1 MILWK
6 EGPERSDRVVVLKKL
21 GVTGAALLAVGSVI
35 LSFVH
40 YYGRVR
46 PDRLLSAGEIELKR
60 MAAGASSESVLL
72 TAEGPGNA
80 AAHYVMALNSYATRR
95 IPYLK
100 NRGFK
105 AFVKEPPVTQQ
116 EIRELEHGALRARCD
131 FFEMRNG
138 KPVFTLI
145 KGGKG
150 PWKFRRAEDPSEPR
164 PYYTPLRLLLVGI
177 LYQAA
182 DLTRAGRHA
191 DSAWLYRL
199 VARVGAHIL
208 QRPGCLLDFELG
220 LEMQVKAMRGL
231 ENSVALGGDTDGRQ
245 VALYRRAVEQLGERF
260 RRKYGQLDNPEAA
273 ALIAMKDEDPMWRIE
288 AVASLRDQQAYH
300 SLGILER
307 RAINASIAHAE
318 IGRAPKAKSA
328 GRIASAKTATKN

>member
-6 EGPERSDRVVVLKKL
+6 EGSERAERVVVLKKL
-21 GVTGAALLAVGSVI
+21 GLTSAVLAAIGAVI
-35 LSFVH
+35 LSVVH
-40 YYGRVR
+40 FHGRVR
-46 PDRLLSAGEIELKR
+46 PDMLLSAGQIELKR
-60 MAAGASSESVLL
+60 MTSASAPGSVLL
-72 TAEGPGNA
+72 AAEGPGNA

-105 AFVKEPPVTQQ
+105 AFVDEPPVTQQ

-131 FFEMRNG
+131 FYERRNG
-138 KPVFTLI
+138 QPAFTLI

-150 PWKFRRAEDPSEPR
+150 PWKFRRAANPVEPR

-177 LYQAA
+177 LYQAS
-182 DLTRAGRHA
+182 DLSRAGRRA
-191 DSAWLYRL
+191 DAAWLYRL

-220 LEMQVKAMRGL
+220 LEMQIKSLRSL
-231 ENSVALGGDTDGRQ
+231 EGTLAASGDSDLPR
-245 VALYRRAVEQLGERF
+245 VSAYRRSVEQLGERF

-273 ALIAMKDEDPMWRIE
+273 ALIAKKDEDPMWRLE
-288 AVASLRDQQAYH
+288 AAASLKEQQEYH

-307 RAINASIAHAE
+307 RAIAASIAQVWNANE
-318 IGRAPKAKSA
+318 PRAKSA
-328 GRIASAKTATKN
+328 DRIASTKSPARN